1 VSPRAKHLASLL
13 AVDAIDASQQ
23 VLPLADL
30 APAPEGQLPRARRI
44 WCNRN
49 LRLDQIEVVGFDMDY
64 TLAVYAQEALD
75 RLSVQE
81 TAKKLVAIGYPAA
94 LLEMPYPTQFPIR
107 GLLVDRKLGNVLK
120 PDRHRY
126 AKRAYHGTRELPSE
140 ERRRLYQAR
149 RVRPGTRRYHS
160 IDTLYETSEVAVF
173 VAAVDVLEGLH
184 GKVDYGR
191 LYDDI
196 RRSID
201 QAHRDG
207 SIKGVIAGAPERY
220 LLRDPELPALLHK
233 LRSAGKKTFL
243 LTNSESTYTETVM
256 RYLLEPGKPEY
267 TSWRGY
273 FDVVV
278 TDAQKPRFFTEARTF
293 EEVPDDG
300 AGRETRELARGHVYR
315 GGSLPEFE
323 RLLGVRGDHVLYI
336 GDHIYGDVLRAKK
349 DSAWRTLMIIQEMTG
364 EVAALERYAPEIER
378 LRALEQRRD
387 ALLDTL
393 HDRQG
398 VLRGVEKRLER
409 DSDQAPDSGERVE
422 MEAVRVRLRRS
433 VDRIRGQLKAIDGE
447 YDELE
452 RMVERASHPFWGSPF
467 KAESEMSSFGEQVER
482 YACLYTDRVTNL
494 LHYSASHYFRGP
506 RHRMAHE

>member
-1 VSPRAKHLASLL
+1 MD
-13 AVDAIDASQQ
+13 AVDASQQQ
-23 VLPLADL
+23 VLPLAEL
-30 APAPEGQLPRARRI
+30 VPSPEGQLPRARRI

-49 LRLDQIEVVGFDMDY
+49 LRLDHIEVVGFDMDY
-64 TLAVYAQEALD
+64 TLASYIQEALD

-81 TAKKLVAIGYPAA
+81 TAKKLVALGYPRA
-94 LLEMPYPTQFPIR
+94 LLDMPYPTQFPIR

-126 AKRAYHGTRELPSE
+126 AKKAYHGTRELPSE

-160 IDTLYETSEVAVF
+160 IDTLYELSEVAVF
-173 VAAVDVLEGLH
+173 VAAIDALEALH
-184 GKVDYGR
+184 GKVDYGQ

-196 RRSID
+196 RRCID
-201 QAHRDG
+201 EAHRDG
-207 SIKGVIAGAPERY
+207 SIKSVISAAPQDY
-220 LLRDPELPALLHK
+220 VARDPELPVMLHK
-233 LRSAGKKTFL
+233 LRSAGKKVFL

-278 TDAQKPRFFTEARTF
+278 TDAQKPRFFTEARAF
-293 EEVPDDG
+293 EEVDDDG
-300 AGRETRELARGHVYR
+300 KAHETKELVRGRIYR

-323 RLLGVRGDHVLYI
+323 RMLGVRGDHVLYV
-336 GDHIYGDVLRAKK
+336 GDHIFGDVLRAKK
-349 DSAWRTLMIIQEMTG
+349 DSAWRTLMIVQEMTG
-364 EVAALERYAPEIER
+364 EVAALERYAAEVER

-387 ALLDTL
+387 ALLDAL

-398 VLRGVEKRLER
+398 VWRGVERRLEADAHEPR
-409 DSDQAPDSGERVE
+409 EPADRVE
-422 MEAVRVRLRRS
+422 LEAVRVRLRRS
-433 VDRIRGQLKAIDGE
+433 VDRIRSQLKALDAE

-452 RMVERASHPFWGSPF
+452 SLVERASHPFWGSPF